1 MIVVFIL
8 QHFEWRFELWRLKGE
23 RITIYRK
30 PMLKSWGLM
39 DSFAMRKRVE
49 IEDRGKGTG
58 RRELSCGRGDSK
70 GTGKGDRKLN
80 KICGG
85 SNGFMIKL

>member
-39 DSFAMRKRVE
+39 DSFAMRNGLRLR
-49 IEDRGKGTG
+49 IG
-58 RRELSCGRGDSK
+58 GRG
-70 GTGKGDRKLN
+70 R
-80 KICGG
+80 GG
-85 SNGFMIKL
+85 GN